1 MQLPD
6 SLGQLQLVYILQYRA
21 KFLFRQVHGLL
32 GGVRGERVRAIVID
46 VAHDEF
52 WDFQDAIGCEIARVI
67 RGDYSAGVNQFVATT
82 TFVVRRVTTIST
94 L

>member
-21 KFLFRQVHGLL
+21 KFLFRQVHGWL
-32 GGVRGERVRAIVID
+32 GGFRCDRIRAIVID

-52 WDFQDAIGCEIARVI
+52 
-67 RGDYSAGVNQFVATT
+67 
-82 TFVVRRVTTIST
+82 
-94 L
+94 